1 MEFLVQCDIALP
13 PDMEQEA
20 QAVLLAREATRAR
33 ALMAE
38 GALVR
43 IWRVPGRYANIG
55 IWSAPD
61 ATVLHDAVSSLPLF
75 PYMDVE
81 VTALA
86 AHYLEAEAAPGA

>member
-20 QAVLLAREATRAR
+20 QAVLLAQEATRAR

-38 GALVR
+38 GTLVR

-55 IWSAPD
+55 IWASPD
-61 ATVLHDAVSSLPLF
+61 ATKLHDAVASLPLF

-86 AHYLEAEAAPGA
+86 THYLEAGPAPEA